1 MKRSKNYRGQGFTVI
16 EILVVVAIIAIL
28 IIMSVVIFRGMQERA
43 LKASV
48 QADLSQVQKEV
59 MLHKIAT
66 GKYPTEISCVSPSET
81 EVCVESAEE
90 TVVDYVSDNT
100 SVPPTYT
107 ITVTSG
113 SVAYRVTSSTP
124 VVQVPAG

>member
-1 MKRSKNYRGQGFTVI
+1 
-16 EILVVVAIIAIL
+16 
-28 IIMSVVIFRGMQERA
+28 MSVVIFRGMQERA